1 MGDYFPSILLGLFA
15 VFISS
20 VSQILL
26 KKSANRVYEN
36 KIREY
41 LNGLVISAYIIFF
54 SAMLINVFVLK
65 KVPVNAMPIIE
76 TTGYIYVAILSR
88 IFLKEKISKM
98 SAAGLG
104 IILVGVI
111 VFFI

>member
-1 MGDYFPSILLGLFA
+1 MNDYVPSILLGLFA

-20 VSQILL
+20 ASQILL
-26 KKSANRVYEN
+26 KKSANRVYGS

-41 LNGLVISAYIIFF
+41 LNGLVIGAYIIFF

-65 KVPVNAMPIIE
+65 KLPMNAMPIIE

-88 IFLKEKISKM
+88 VFLKEKISKR

-104 IILVGVI
+104 IILVGVV